1 MMTRLESRLSALAI
15 AAGRRL
21 QPVRVRGLPRLFYK
35 TAPYIF
41 GKGRRVAESVS
52 GIRLPVDTSEYAS
65 CMMLYGRYAPEIVA
79 LLTSL
84 VRPGDSVLDIGAQLG
99 FITAHLARLTG
110 PEGAVHSIEPDPT
123 ALARLRE
130 TLAENHLEWVKVLP
144 VAASDRSGSLTLY
157 LSPTLGW
164 STAVAGSHLQGLVPH
179 EVPAISVDELAAR
192 GEIRRPVKLAKI
204 DVEGFEVSVID
215 GMRAVI
221 AEDRPRL
228 IVEVNP
234 PLLRPLGQTP
244 RDLFSRIE
252 QHGYRIFGISEPRG
266 VMNGGRFALAPLSD
280 ATEACDIFCVPE
292 EAAGEFSTWSKGR

>member
-1 MMTRLESRLSALAI
+1 MTQSLFERRLTTLAI

-21 QPVRVRGLPRLFYK
+21 QSVRIRGLPRLFYK

-41 GKGRRVAESVS
+41 GRGRRVASSVS
-52 GIRLPVDTSEYAS
+52 GLRLAVDTSEYAS

-79 LLTSL
+79 LLEQT
-84 VRPGDSVLDIGAQLG
+84 VCAGDSVLDIGAQLG

-110 PEGAVHSIEPDPT
+110 RAGAVHSFEPDPT

-130 TLAENHLEWVKVLP
+130 TLRENDFEWVKVFP
-144 VAASDRSGSLTLY
+144 MAAADRAGSLTLY

-164 STAVAGSHLQGLVPH
+164 STAVAGSHLTGLVPH
-179 EVPAISVDELAAR
+179 EVEAIPIDDLAAR

-204 DVEGFEVSVID
+204 DVEGFEISVLD
-215 GMRAVI
+215 GMRSI
-221 AEDRPRL
+221 LAEDRPRL

-252 QHGYRIFGISEPRG
+252 QHGYCIFGIREARG
-266 VMNGGRFALAPLSD
+266 LMNGGRFELTPLSD
-280 ATEACDIFCVPE
+280 TQEACDIFCLPE
-292 EAAGEFSTWSKGR
+292 EAAGEFRARGR

>member
-1 MMTRLESRLSALAI
+1 MLLNLLERRLTTLAI

-35 TAPYIF
+35 TAPYVF
-41 GKGRRVAESVS
+41 GRGRRVAEAVS
-52 GIRLPVDTSEYAS
+52 GLRLAVDTSEYAS

-79 LLTSL
+79 LLTRF

-110 PEGAVHSIEPDPT
+110 PAGAVHSFEPDPT

-130 TLAENHLEWVKVLP
+130 TLRENRLEWVKVFP
-144 VAASDRSGSLTLY
+144 VAAADKEGSLTLY

-164 STAVAGSHLQGLVPH
+164 STAVAGSHLQGLEPR
-179 EVPAISVDELAAR
+179 EVKAIPIDELAAR
-192 GEIRRPVKLAKI
+192 GEIRRPVKLVKI
-204 DVEGFEVSVID
+204 DVEGFEVAVLD
-215 GMRAVI
+215 GMRSLI
-221 AEDRPRL
+221 SEDRPRL

-244 RDLFSRIE
+244 RDLLSRIE
-252 QHGYRIFGISEPRG
+252 EHGYRIFVVREPRG
-266 VMNGGRFALAPLSD
+266 VLSGGRFELEPPP
-280 ATEACDIFCVPE
+280 TTMEACDIFCVPE
-292 EAAGEFSTWSKGR
+292 ETASDLARWIR